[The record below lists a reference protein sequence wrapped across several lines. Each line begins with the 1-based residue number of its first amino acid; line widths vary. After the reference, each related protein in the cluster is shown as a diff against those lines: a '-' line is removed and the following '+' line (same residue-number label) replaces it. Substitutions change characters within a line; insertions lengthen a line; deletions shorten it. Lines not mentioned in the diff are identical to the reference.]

1 MNDSNVLN
9 KSSEEKEKNDDFLN
23 EINVQLEDKKS
34 GDDVG
39 SESLESDVEEYNK
52 NDVVIR
58 INAYLYYRNS
68 TFNEELNKMY
78 YFSHYQKCE
87 VKIEKE
93 KWQKGVFV
101 INKNFISVYG
111 EFNIGNEGKDDVD
124 IEKSMP
130 DSVRNFPIFT
140 LNIDL
145 VSFNLRV
152 SKSSHQLKLIIL
164 GKNYKLKSTEINSTF
179 TVRVKLLEEKSTD
192 DFNKG
197 KNDGNIEK
205 TAVSSLNYKVA
216 QQNCSSSFQ
225 LLILKLSTLLS
236 NSKSSK
242 LNLLGVS
249 LVPKFHLN
257 FFISVAEFKK
267 RVKSA
272 DILLFRGFDKN
283 SGLQRCLTR
292 AEYDHVAIVMRRG
305 EEISIYEA
313 TGKEGV
319 KLRNWNMFRTFS
331 WNLLYEKMV
340 LRELIIDETI
350 IKSSETNK
358 KLLSNSTKKYSM
370 SVLTTNFYE
379 DLNKK
384 LLDYIKATQ
393 GLKYS
398 LRGCNLCWGETA
410 GNEKINKKTTYFCS
424 SLVARA
430 YKELGIIPSNIKV
443 GSFFPGTF
451 SKYSEIAFN
460 KGYKLGPEYVID
472 FTSE

>member
-197 KNDGNIEK
+197 KNDGDIEK

-225 LLILKLSTLLS
+225 LLM
-236 NSKSSK
+236 KSVTASM
-242 LNLLGVS
+242 VS
-249 LVPKFHLN
+249 C
-257 FFISVAEFKK
+257 I
-267 RVKSA
+267 
-272 DILLFRGFDKN
+272 
-283 SGLQRCLTR
+283 
-292 AEYDHVAIVMRRG
+292 
-305 EEISIYEA
+305 
-313 TGKEGV
+313 
-319 KLRNWNMFRTFS
+319 
-331 WNLLYEKMV
+331 
-340 LRELIIDETI
+340 
-350 IKSSETNK
+350 
-358 KLLSNSTKKYSM
+358 
-370 SVLTTNFYE
+370 
-379 DLNKK
+379 
-384 LLDYIKATQ
+384 
-393 GLKYS
+393 
-398 LRGCNLCWGETA
+398 
-410 GNEKINKKTTYFCS
+410 
-424 SLVARA
+424 
-430 YKELGIIPSNIKV
+430 
-443 GSFFPGTF
+443 
-451 SKYSEIAFN
+451 
-460 KGYKLGPEYVID
+460 
-472 FTSE
+472 